1 MIPWTDV
8 RIIPVYAALLSAT
21 YWASK
26 VLFRGLTRPKNEEQG
41 NAANDAPSC
50 VTRDGRAYKLSTVAS
65 CVALAAIS
73 AASAIKEGS
82 LVDAALSAPFCY
94 ATALAYAST
103 SGLPYS
109 QSASLHLNGVLLTT
123 FVVYAARDLAPLAL
137 YGGHPSDRDGPLLW
151 IAISLLFTAG
161 ILIPLFTPGKHTPI
175 NTKDPL
181 PATPEQKA
189 SIMSFCT
196 FTYLNPIISLAQRRS
211 ITLDDLPPIS
221 DTDDAGQ
228 LKVRTFEDLD
238 MVDGNR
244 KRHIFFAL
252 TKVFRWQYA
261 TLVLSLV
268 VQVFT
273 SFAAPLALN
282 RILNYLEHGAV
293 GTSVRPWFWVCL
305 LFVGPLISSIALQ
318 WYIHLVIRTAIRA
331 EAIITQLIYE
341 HALRLRT
348 NAGSTKQSASEVVAQ
363 PNSDN
368 FLGRL
373 NTLVTTDLQN
383 VVNGRDFI
391 LILVY
396 IPLNVVVGIVFLYS
410 ILGWSALVGLSVI
423 ILSLPLPGL
432 SARLIQKLDQERL
445 KRLDDRV
452 QSITEVLSVIRMIK
466 LFGWERKMKEKISQE
481 RDEEL
486 QYLFRRRIVEKS
498 SEVIVYCIP
507 IAVMLATYATYARL
521 TILSTAVMR
530 EPLSAAIVFSSMA
543 VFDILRKMIGLSMNI
558 VTLGVTAKVSLDR
571 IDAFLSP
578 AKSDLLDAF
587 DISRDVQPPT
597 EPPSRDAIGF
607 KHASFS
613 WSDNT
618 NAFELR
624 VDGEVRFKSGKVN
637 LIIGPTGSGKTSL
650 LMALLGELRYAP
662 TSCSSWVNLPRDAGV
677 AYAAQESWVQSDTIK
692 NNIVFGAPFDPDRY
706 EQVLYQCALKRDLAL
721 FDAGDE
727 TEVGEKGVTLSGG
740 QKARITLARAVYS
753 SASILLLDDIL
764 AALDVHTTKWVVEKC
779 LAGSLVQGRTV
790 ILVTHNIPLAQPLA
804 STVIA
809 VSSGHVTLEASI
821 AAAISHDARL
831 AKEVE
836 EEDEHV
842 HGATETLGEKHADE
856 TPTGKLVVE
865 EEVEIGRITWSTFAT
880 YLRAAA
886 GQNLTLFLVVWI
898 TALGVMD
905 ILGVSSTWFLGYWAS
920 QYEDYQPS
928 EVNVSRYLGSFGL
941 ILLAQI
947 IATVVSF
954 MTFILGGVRASR
966 VLHDALA
973 NSMLGATLRWLDQTP
988 ASRII
993 TRFTSDMATLDTQVP
1008 HDAHFL
1014 CQLTIMLIVR
1024 LAAIVIN
1031 APLALVFG
1039 VVVGIAGVLLAFA
1052 YMRAQMPVTRE
1063 TSKARAPVLAHFG
1076 ASMAGLVSIRAYGAQ
1091 AAMITTSIQH
1101 INQYTRA
1108 ARISFD
1114 LQRWITIRM
1123 DALGAAFSTL
1133 LAIYLVYFTDTSAI
1147 GASSTG
1153 FSHNMAVGFSGM
1165 ILFWV
1170 RMMNIVEG
1178 DCDSVERVNQCLKV
1192 EQERPATPEGQPPT
1206 HWPASGELNV
1216 RGLSASYSK
1225 GGPKVLRDI
1234 SFHITSGERVGV
1246 VGRTGAGKSSLSLA
1260 LLRCI
1265 ECEGEVYY
1273 DGVSTASLNLEALRV
1288 SITIIPQVPDM
1299 ISGSLRENLNPFDD
1313 HDDAT
1318 LNDALRA
1325 AGLFALQE
1333 DERSGAVRD
1342 SNTKIDLDTKISS
1355 GGSNLSVG
1363 QRQIVA
1369 LARALVRG
1377 SKLLILDEATS
1388 AIDYRTDSIIQES
1401 LRRHL
1406 GNDVTLMV
1414 IAHRLKTVMDADKIM
1429 VLDAG
1434 KLVEFDRPEA
1444 LLAQQDSALRA
1455 LVEESSDKEHLYKLA
1470 GIAV

>member
-1 MIPWTDV
+1 ML
-8 RIIPVYAALLSAT
+8 RSALPSYVPSNPSRGDLTSA
-21 YWASK
+21 S
-26 VLFRGLTRPKNEEQG
+26 Q
-41 NAANDAPSC
+41 
-50 VTRDGRAYKLSTVAS
+50 
-65 CVALAAIS
+65 
-73 AASAIKEGS
+73 
-82 LVDAALSAPFCY
+82 CY

-103 SGLPYS
+103 SSLSYA
-109 QSASLHLNGVLLTT
+109 QTASLHLTGVLLAT
-123 FVVYAARDLAPLAL
+123 FVVYAARDLAPLAR
-137 YGGHPSDRDGPLLW
+137 YGGQASDGNGPLLW
-151 IAISLLFTAG
+151 ITISLLFATG
-161 ILIPLFTPGKHTPI
+161 ILVPLVTPGKHVPV
-175 NTKDPL
+175 NTENPS
-181 PATPEQKA
+181 PATPEQTA
-189 SIMSFCT
+189 SVFSFWT
-196 FTYLNPIISLAQRRS
+196 FTYLDLIISLAQRRS
-211 ITLDDLPPIS
+211 ITLEDLPPIS
-221 DTDDAGQ
+221 DKDDAGY

-238 MVDGNR
+238 MLDGKR

-252 TKVFRWQYA
+252 AKVFRWEYA

-268 VQVFT
+268 IQVFA

-282 RILNYLEHGAV
+282 RILNYIEHGAV
-293 GTSVRPWFWVCL
+293 GMSVRPWFWVCL
-305 LFVGPLISSIALQ
+305 LFVGPMISSVTLQ

-348 NAGSTKQSASEVVAQ
+348 TAGSTKQSISEVDAQ
-363 PNSDN
+363 SNADN

-396 IPLNVVVGIVFLYS
+396 IPLNVVMAMVFLYT
-410 ILGWSALVGLSVI
+410 ILGWGALVGLGVI

-432 SARLIQKLDQERL
+432 SARLIQTFDKERL
-445 KRLDDRV
+445 KRTDARV
-452 QSITEVLSVIRMIK
+452 QSITEVLGVVRMLK
-466 LFGWERKMKEKISQE
+466 LFGWERKMKDKISQQ
-481 RDEEL
+481 RDDEL
-486 QYLFRRRIVEKS
+486 KYLLRRRIVEKS
-498 SEVIVYCIP
+498 SEVIVYIIP
-507 IAVMLATYATYARL
+507 IAVMLATYATY
-521 TILSTAVMR
+521 TAIMH

-558 VTLGVTAKVSLDR
+558 VTLAATAKVSLDR
-571 IDAFLSP
+571 INAFLNP
-578 AKSDLLDAF
+578 AKSNLLDAF
-587 DISRDVQPPT
+587 DISRDVQPPAD
-597 EPPSRDAIGF
+597 PPSRDAIGLKDAIF
-607 KHASFS
+607 A
-613 WSDNT
+613 WSDDT
-618 NAFELR
+618 DTFKLR
-624 VDGEVRFKSGKVN
+624 ADSEVRFKSGKVN
-637 LIIGPTGSGKTSL
+637 LIVGPTGSGKTNL
-650 LMALLGELRYAP
+650 LLALLGEMKYAP
-662 TSCSSWVNLPRDAGV
+662 TSSSSWINLPRDAGV
-677 AYAAQESWVQSDTIK
+677 AYAAQESWVQNDTIK
-692 NNIVFGAPFDPDRY
+692 ENILFGAPFDSERY
-706 EQVLYQCALKRDLAL
+706 EQVLHQCALKRDLAL

-764 AALDVHTTKWVVEKC
+764 AALDVHTAKWVVEKC
-779 LAGSLVQGRTV
+779 MAGPLVKGRTV
-790 ILVTHNIPLAQPLA
+790 LLVTHNIPLAQPLA
-804 STVIA
+804 DAVVA
-809 VSSGHVTLEASI
+809 VSDGHVTIEANV
-821 AAAISHDARL
+821 AAAISHDAKL
-831 AKEVE
+831 AQEVE
-836 EEDEHV
+836 EEEEEAEHMRDALQLE
-842 HGATETLGEKHADE
+842 GAKHADE
-856 TPTGKLVVE
+856 TPTGKLVIE
-865 EEVEIGRITWSTFAT
+865 EEVETGRITWSTFAT
-880 YLRAAA
+880 YLSAAA
-886 GQNLTLFLVVWI
+886 GNNLPVFLFTWI
-898 TALGVMD
+898 TALSVMD

-920 QYEDYQPS
+920 QYEDHNPS
-928 EVNVSRYLGSFGL
+928 EVNVLRYLGGFGL

-954 MTFILGGVRASR
+954 MTFIFGGVRASR
-966 VLHDALA
+966 ILHNALA
-973 NSMLGATLRWLDQTP
+973 DSMLGATLRWLDQTP

-1039 VVVGIAGVLLAFA
+1039 VVVGLSGVFLASA

-1063 TSKARAPVLAHFG
+1063 ASKARAPVLAHFG

-1091 AAMITTSIQH
+1091 TAMIATSIQR
-1101 INQYTRA
+1101 INQHTRA

-1123 DALGAAFSTL
+1123 DALGATFSTL
-1133 LAIYLVYFTDTSAI
+1133 LAIYLVYFANTSEI

-1153 FSHNMAVGFSGM
+1153 FSLNMAVGFSGM

-1178 DCDSVERVNQCLKV
+1178 DCELPTNGRYCPAV
-1192 EQERPATPEGQPPT
+1192 EQERPPTPAGNPPAC
-1206 HWPASGELNV
+1206 WPASGELDV

-1225 GGPKVLRDI
+1225 DGPQVLRDI
-1234 SFHITSGERVGV
+1234 SFHISSGERVGV
-1246 VGRTGAGKSSLSLA
+1246 VGRTGAGKSSLTLA

-1265 ECEGEVYY
+1265 ETQGEVYY
-1273 DGVSTASLNLEALRV
+1273 DGVSTASLNLEALRNSV
-1288 SITIIPQVPDM
+1288 TIIPQVPDM
-1299 ISGSLRENLNPFDD
+1299 ISGSLRENLDPFGE

-1333 DERSGAVRD
+1333 NEESGEARAG
-1342 SNTKIDLDTKISS
+1342 STKIDLDTKIAS

-1363 QRQIVA
+1363 QRQIIA

-1388 AIDYRTDSIIQES
+1388 AIDYRTDSVIQES

-1406 GNDVTLMV
+1406 GKDVTLII
-1414 IAHRLKTVMDADKIM
+1414 IAHRLQTVMDADKIM

-1434 KLVEFDRPEA
+1434 KLVEFDRPEV
-1444 LLAQQDSALRA
+1444 LLSHSGSAFRA
-1455 LVEESSDKEHLYKLA
+1455 LVEESSDKNHLYELA
-1470 GIAV
+1470 GVNL